1 MISDSDKSEFM
12 RLARTMIVVQV
23 VTLALV
29 LSLWFEMMGHLEAG
43 VNLAALMIIA
53 ALLIEI
59 LPQLYRFYRKVTDE
73 TIQYPQ
79 DDE

>member
-1 MISDSDKSEFM
+1 MTSDSDKSEFM
-12 RLARTMIVVQV
+12 RLARTMIVVQI

-53 ALLIEI
+53 ALLFEI
-59 LPQLYRFYRKVTDE
+59 LPQLYRFYRTLSRVG
-73 TIQYPQ
+73 
-79 DDE
+79 